1 MWIRKFRLELSGS
14 GVNET
19 FTELRMDFRYNE
31 YFAVGGLDNMA
42 DTFDID
48 IFNLSTE
55 RYKSLI
61 SENEVRVKFYTG
73 YGDEADLSLA
83 FEGVVANVTGRRKI
97 PEHITTIY
105 CIPRGLSKAVYP
117 VGYKGIREDT
127 LGTVLTALAT
137 ELELELP
144 VSFEGVDRETPYRG
158 KTIEGS
164 GIKAIVEI
172 GKEFYFRPRVE
183 DDTLRII
190 ATPQEGTIDSIAK
203 VHTLDAELIRGVPK
217 ASAAKLSIP
226 YAFNTVIRTGEVI
239 DTTTV
244 RGTKNNNL
252 TGGIDDPTGITDV
265 AGIGKASL
273 HYAEAIHKWAV
284 TAKYQIVSASHSGS
298 NYTDTFVSNYE
309 CVSYTFNQKGV
320 S

>member
-31 YFAVGGLDNMA
+31 YFAVGDLDNMA

-61 SENEVRVKFYTG
+61 NENEVMAKFYTG

-83 FEGVVANVTGRRKI
+83 FEGVVVNVTGRRKI

-105 CIPRGLSKAVYP
+105 CIPRGLSKAIYP
-117 VGYKGIREDT
+117 VGYKGAREDT
-127 LGTVLTALAT
+127 LGTVLGGLAE
-137 ELELELP
+137 ELGLTL
-144 VSFEGVDRETPYRG
+144 SFEGVDRETPYRG
-158 KTIEGS
+158 KTIEGN
-164 GIKAIVEI
+164 GIKAITEI
-172 GKEFYFRPRVE
+172 GKQFYFRPRVE
-183 DDTLRII
+183 GDELRII

-203 VHTLDAELIRGVPK
+203 VHQLDAELIRGVPK
-217 ASAAKLSIP
+217 ASAAKISIP

-284 TAKYQIVSASHSGS
+284 VAKYQIVSASHSGS

-309 CVSYTFNQKGV
+309 CVSYTFNQKGGV